1 MCLRSLIPSLL
12 FFLRPSDAACG
23 GATAAARACAHPT
36 DQFAAL
42 IQIFHNEIVKD
53 GLSHQTFFQ
62 FFFFFWFAAHFRDV
76 ILYLGETEL
85 TRRSAT
91 HVPTFIHQIS
101 PRILTYG

>member
-42 IQIFHNEIVKD
+42 IQIFDNEIVND
-53 GLSHQTFFQ
+53 GLSHQTLFQ
-62 FFFFFWFAAHFRDV
+62 FAHLLPFSGCGSLSRCDSLSRRD
-76 ILYLGETEL
+76 
-85 TRRSAT
+85 
-91 HVPTFIHQIS
+91 
-101 PRILTYG
+101 